1 MNNKNSVYNEACKLM
16 AIKEIPPNEKAIK
29 LFQSLSGFK
38 DSEAKIHECELN
50 IDQIKAWIEEERI
63 RAEQRAEAER
73 IEKARQEE
81 LSRQEAELRRI
92 EREKQMAAI
101 AAAARRNKY
110 IILGVILFLLV
121 GMGINKIIEESRL
134 AAERARIVA
143 QRAEQERILVAMRSA
158 EAEKIIKEMVKC
170 PAGSFEMGSP
180 SGELGRDGDEKQHH
194 VTISKSF
201 YIAKYPVTQAQYKAV
216 MGNNPSHFKGDNNP
230 VESVSWFK
238 AKEFCDKLNEVTGS
252 TRPAGYK
259 FDLPTEAQWEYACR
273 AGTTTSLNSGKNIT
287 SEYGRCSNLDEVGW
301 YDKNSDDKTHPV
313 GLKKPNAWG
322 IYDMHGNVGV
332 WCSDWDGEYPSGIS
346 TDPEGPV
353 NGSYRV
359 RRGGSWCSLPGYCR
373 SAFRGVSAPV
383 IENYSLGFRIALVP
397 SSK

>member
-1 MNNKNSVYNEACKLM
+1 MLLATSAWAKFCSECGKPLPSDTAKFCSECGAGVGGNN
-16 AIKEIPPNEKAIK
+16 PT
-29 LFQSLSGFK
+29 
-38 DSEAKIHECELN
+38 SEVK
-50 IDQIKAWIEEERI
+50 
-63 RAEQRAEAER
+63 
-73 IEKARQEE
+73 
-81 LSRQEAELRRI
+81 
-92 EREKQMAAI
+92 
-101 AAAARRNKY
+101 
-110 IILGVILFLLV
+110 
-121 GMGINKIIEESRL
+121 
-134 AAERARIVA
+134 
-143 QRAEQERILVAMRSA
+143 LVAMRSA

-180 SGELGRDGDEKQHH
+180 SGELGRYGGEKQHH

-230 VESVSWFK
+230 VECVSWFK

-301 YDKNSDDKTHPV
+301 YHENSEMNTYPV
-313 GLKKPNAWG
+313 GLKKPNVWG
-322 IYDMHGNVGV
+322 IYDMHSNVWE
-332 WCSDWDGEYPSGIS
+332 WCSDWYGEYPSGIS

-353 NGSYRV
+353 NCSHRV
-359 RRGGSWCSLPGYCR
+359 YHGGSWCSLPRVCR
-373 SAFRGVSAPV
+373 SALRGGSTPGVEYYA
-383 IENYSLGFRIALVP
+383 LGFRIALVP